1 MNLPFQ
7 GVRVDKKLVIGAVV
21 VLVALALLYI
31 FVLSAP
37 TAKSALESNGF
48 RENDFQGSGPV
59 YFDGTSF
66 QRSTS
71 RESLTVL
78 RASLV
83 DIQNSLIASSQEKAK
98 AELLVSSINHELKQ
112 DAFFS
117 EIESMGSSITA
128 QNPWENC
135 DKLPGLYEFREKQNG
150 LYADAIDL
158 SLKDSQISFDSGLGE
173 SFLEIDLEQEKTI
186 LENLDYIISIMEN
199 YCPQGSVA

>member
-135 DKLPGLYEFREKQNG
+135 DKLPGLYEFREKQNE

-158 SLKDSQISFDSGLGE
+158 SLKDSQISFDNGLGE
-173 SFLEIDLEQEKTI
+173 SFLGIDLEQEKTI
-186 LENLDYIISIMEN
+186 LEDLDYLISIMEN